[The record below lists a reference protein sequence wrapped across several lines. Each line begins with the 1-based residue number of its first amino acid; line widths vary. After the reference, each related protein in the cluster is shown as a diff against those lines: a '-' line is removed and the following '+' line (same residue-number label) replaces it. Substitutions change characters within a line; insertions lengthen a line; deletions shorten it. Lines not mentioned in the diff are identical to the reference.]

1 MIPINLDNLIMGRT
15 VESSRI
21 EYKKDWNPE
30 KIIRTI
36 CAFANDYDNLGG
48 GYIILGI
55 EEDNGRPIVPISGL
69 EPESVDRLN
78 KELLNICN
86 LIEPRYL
93 PIVETANYDGKTVLI
108 IWIPGGPQRPYK
120 CPNHIS
126 SDKKNKSDKSYYI
139 RKISSTVKANPN
151 EEKELYELA
160 SREPFDDRINHQSNI
175 SDLRTNL
182 ISEYLS
188 KVGSDMYESSLS
200 LNIGE
205 LSRNMCI
212 ARGPKEYYKPLNVGL
227 MFFNERPDN
236 FFRCARIEVVDKPD
250 PTGER
255 MVEKTFYGPLNIQL
269 ENALGFIRNYVIKER
284 VDKRLDIPEA
294 DRTYNYPLQAVE
306 EILCNAVYHKD
317 YQIPEPITVTITP
330 TQMEIL
336 SIPGP
341 DRSISDEDLS
351 NCHMVSS
358 RYRNRRIG
366 DFLKE
371 LRLTEGRNTG
381 IPKAIWAMEKNG
393 SESIKLLTDSDRSYL
408 RVIIPVN
415 KKFIETEDVP
425 DHTTERIATRR
436 SVSEMK
442 TAVMEALS
450 KHGCMSMRELSKTL
464 GYKAPTR
471 NLSVAINQMI
481 ADGTLRY
488 ESSEKNSSSQKICLK

>member
-200 LNIGE
+200 MNIGE

-236 FFRCARIEVVDKPD
+236 FFRCARI
-250 PTGER
+250 
-255 MVEKTFYGPLNIQL
+255 
-269 ENALGFIRNYVIKER
+269 
-284 VDKRLDIPEA
+284 
-294 DRTYNYPLQAVE
+294 
-306 EILCNAVYHKD
+306 
-317 YQIPEPITVTITP
+317 
-330 TQMEIL
+330 
-336 SIPGP
+336 
-341 DRSISDEDLS
+341 
-351 NCHMVSS
+351 
-358 RYRNRRIG
+358 
-366 DFLKE
+366 
-371 LRLTEGRNTG
+371 
-381 IPKAIWAMEKNG
+381 
-393 SESIKLLTDSDRSYL
+393 
-408 RVIIPVN
+408 
-415 KKFIETEDVP
+415 
-425 DHTTERIATRR
+425 
-436 SVSEMK
+436 
-442 TAVMEALS
+442 
-450 KHGCMSMRELSKTL
+450 
-464 GYKAPTR
+464 
-471 NLSVAINQMI
+471 
-481 ADGTLRY
+481 
-488 ESSEKNSSSQKICLK
+488 